1 MHFFQLCVLP
11 GILFVK
17 DYRCQGDPELHSKF
31 WSRHFRKDHS
41 PSIGKGTILYQS
53 DRVQAFPDLLSKF
66 KPQKVKKS
74 VSFKI
79 LRRELSLKLGKGLQK
94 DLVTANKINPLFIS
108 S

>member
-1 MHFFQLCVLP
+1 MYFFQLCVLP

-31 WSRHFRKDHS
+31 WSRHFRKEHS
-41 PSIGKGTILYQS
+41 PSNILYQS
-53 DRVQAFPDLLSKF
+53 DRVQAFPDLPSKF

-94 DLVTANKINPLFIS
+94 DLSNS
-108 S
+108 Q